1 MADNVTWGS
10 KDFLVP
16 EYFNFVD
23 VIDEWALKEQV
34 TGARLNDY
42 FYLFHTFLVTT
53 WGQFPSFNRKRPDLR
68 NNKGNGPFQRQVP
81 LALSFNAN
89 H

>member
-1 MADNVTWGS
+1 MADKVTWGS

-34 TGARLNDY
+34 TGAHLNYY

-53 WGQFPSFNRKRPDLR
+53 
-68 NNKGNGPFQRQVP
+68 
-81 LALSFNAN
+81 
-89 H
+89 

>member
-16 EYFNFVD
+16 EYFNFAD

-34 TGARLNDY
+34 TEAHLNY
-42 FYLFHTFLVTT
+42 YSHLFHTTLVTT
-53 WGQFPSFNRKRPDLR
+53 
-68 NNKGNGPFQRQVP
+68 
-81 LALSFNAN
+81 
-89 H
+89 